1 MPALLTMGLTDQ
13 HSREVR
19 VPAWSNK
26 HFPGWRLSTR
36 LCLRPYLAQNEHN
49 VLVLSGRYACFHART
64 RASVITVEP
73 RRCHKHIIPDLIQ
86 WGGRGGSVVQ
96 RTCCSR
102 GPSSS
107 TSRRQLTACNS
118 GSYHPHPTHNIVK
131 ESECLLHAH

>member
-19 VPAWSNK
+19 TPAWSNR
-26 HFPGWRLSTR
+26 HFPGWRL
-36 LCLRPYLAQNEHN
+36 RPYLVQNEHN
-49 VLVLSGRYACFHART
+49 VLVLSDHYDCFRART
-64 RASVITVEP
+64 RASVITAEP

-86 WGGRGGSVVQ
+86 WGRRGSSVVQ

-107 TSRRQLTACNS
+107 TSRRQLTATCNS
-118 GSYHPHPTHNIVK
+118 GSHHLHPTHNIVK
-131 ESECLLHAH
+131 EFECLLHAH